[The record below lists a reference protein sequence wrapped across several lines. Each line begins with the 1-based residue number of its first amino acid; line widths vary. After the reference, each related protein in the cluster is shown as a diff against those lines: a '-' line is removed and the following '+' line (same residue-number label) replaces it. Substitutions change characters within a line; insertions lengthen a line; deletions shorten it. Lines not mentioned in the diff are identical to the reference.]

1 MRQSSVFQNFLM
13 QVHNG
18 IGVIHLPCDG
28 RWEHIWVVGMLLV
41 FGNQQVNSLL
51 WNTDLSDRCLRFGA
65 RECQLPIGVLD
76 VLLADGD
83 GFVRDVEVT
92 PQEGSQLTLAQS
104 ADQFQIKHGQQS
116 PLIRGVEVG
125 LDMLRLEDLHL
136 EFLHLR
142 CDAVLGGVA
151 EDQAFFYGAVQGIVK
166 HQVQAADGGAAESR
180 IAVTAFTS
188 GAAALHQLLVELL
201 QVVGSQLREL
211 DAADAGDG
219 IQVFC
224 KTDTTMVAPSVV
236 KSGENTYSVTLQ
248 RGNTYSFGVS
258 GGLVSNKFTRSSYY
272 INDGSGEKL
281 YTKFTYTPG
290 TETSKDLTIRISNA
304 QEEYHIADKTYKL
317 HITVQDAAAKPEFDK
332 YVVTVNGKEAALKK
346 VGTAYT
352 LASLT
357 QFDTLEIEAFVK
369 NIDDTAVFKWTRGAG
384 LAKIQIEG
392 TTAKVTVDTSSTAM
406 ASI

>member
-1 MRQSSVFQNFLM
+1 MLDIRVSEIVKAYMRQSSVFQNFLM

-41 FGNQQVNSLL
+41 FGNQQGNSLL

-83 GFVRDVEVT
+83 GFVLDVEVT

-166 HQVQAADGGAAESR
+166 HQVQATDGGAAESR

-201 QVVGSQLREL
+201 QVVGGQLGEL

-219 IQVFC
+219 I
-224 KTDTTMVAPSVV
+224 
-236 KSGENTYSVTLQ
+236 
-248 RGNTYSFGVS
+248 
-258 GGLVSNKFTRSSYY
+258 
-272 INDGSGEKL
+272 
-281 YTKFTYTPG
+281 
-290 TETSKDLTIRISNA
+290 
-304 QEEYHIADKTYKL
+304 
-317 HITVQDAAAKPEFDK
+317 
-332 YVVTVNGKEAALKK
+332 
-346 VGTAYT
+346 
-352 LASLT
+352 
-357 QFDTLEIEAFVK
+357 
-369 NIDDTAVFKWTRGAG
+369 
-384 LAKIQIEG
+384 
-392 TTAKVTVDTSSTAM
+392 
-406 ASI
+406 